1 MQIITSKGEQLSFP
15 HIRVASLAAIGWVA
29 GIYCGWAWSAS
40 KSAIPIETF
49 TFGLL
54 FGFIMC
60 CGLMTFL
67 VKK

>member
-1 MQIITSKGEQLSFP
+1 MRIITSKGEELSFP
-15 HIRVASLAAIGWVA
+15 HIRVVAIGVIGWTA

-40 KSAIPIETF
+40 KAAIPIETF
-49 TFGLL
+49 SFGLL

-67 VKK
+67 ANK